1 MKYPRKQ
8 TLRLTLALARKLLA
22 SPNINRAIFHLHDS
36 GASAIGLLFALLL
49 IDDATALIG
58 VDHRAI
64 AESKLIGMNLTVI
77 KLY

>member
-1 MKYPRKQ
+1 
-8 TLRLTLALARKLLA
+8 
-22 SPNINRAIFHLHDS
+22 
-36 GASAIGLLFALLL
+36 LLFALLL